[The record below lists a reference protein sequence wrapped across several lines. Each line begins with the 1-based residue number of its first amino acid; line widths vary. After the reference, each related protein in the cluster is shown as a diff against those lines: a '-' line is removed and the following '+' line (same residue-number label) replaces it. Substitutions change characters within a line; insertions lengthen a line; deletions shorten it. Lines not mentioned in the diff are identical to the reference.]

1 MKIKIETDRCK
12 RPFDDSLVI
21 IFLPLPFER
30 QSIEMTITAD
40 LFEAYLKCPMKCWLR
55 AQQTCEAATGNAY
68 SEWVERQVAAHRS
81 KGIESL
87 FATISETECAIS
99 VQKAALKTAKWCLA
113 ANVSVNAGKAESCLH
128 ALERIPS
135 EGRGKSVQFVPIRFI
150 PTDKVTP
157 DDKLMLGFDALVLSD
172 SLGRKIISGKLIH
185 GNGFAVSQVKTSALF
200 SLVRRKM
207 QRIAELL
214 ATEAPPDLAL
224 NRHCPECQFRNHCRG
239 KALEKDDLSLLGGL
253 SVKEREK
260 LRNKGIFSVI
270 QLSYTF
276 RPRRRP
282 KRLRHKAEKYR
293 HALKA
298 LAIREKKIHLV
309 GTPELKIE
317 GTPVYL
323 DVEGLPNQDSYYL
336 IGARIRSA
344 EGALMHSLWAD
355 TVAEEGEIWRKFL
368 RLLVSIERPV
378 LIHYGSYESTFLKRM
393 HERHGGAPEGSA
405 VANAIQSPINL
416 LSTIYARIY
425 FPTYSNGLKEIAAY
439 LGYRWPEPSASGLL
453 SITWREKWAQSG
465 NSADRK
471 NLLLY
476 NAGDCEALEL
486 TAQTVTRLSQF
497 RSAAERSGEKAV
509 VDVQCMK
516 PERIFGFK
524 RNTFFFPELDKI
536 NSAAYWDYQREKVY
550 VRSNPLLRNALRKAR
565 AAKQPRPNKIVQ
577 CVRPKKCPHCS
588 SKAIFRHENHQ
599 KTIYDLK
606 FFNGGIKRWI
616 VRYHFQRYIC
626 CRCQKTFSHQAHNW
640 ARSKFGPSILAY
652 AIYQIVGLR
661 IPKSRS
667 IK

>member
-1 MKIKIETDRCK
+1 
-12 RPFDDSLVI
+12 
-21 IFLPLPFER
+21 
-30 QSIEMTITAD
+30 
-40 LFEAYLKCPMKCWLR
+40 
-55 AQQTCEAATGNAY
+55 
-68 SEWVERQVAAHRS
+68 
-81 KGIESL
+81 
-87 FATISETECAIS
+87 
-99 VQKAALKTAKWCLA
+99 
-113 ANVSVNAGKAESCLH
+113 
-128 ALERIPS
+128 
-135 EGRGKSVQFVPIRFI
+135 
-150 PTDKVTP
+150 
-157 DDKLMLGFDALVLSD
+157 
-172 SLGRKIISGKLIH
+172 
-185 GNGFAVSQVKTSALF
+185 
-200 SLVRRKM
+200 
-207 QRIAELL
+207 
-214 ATEAPPDLAL
+214 
-224 NRHCPECQFRNHCRG
+224 
-239 KALEKDDLSLLGGL
+239 
-253 SVKEREK
+253 
-260 LRNKGIFSVI
+260 
-270 QLSYTF
+270 
-276 RPRRRP
+276 
-282 KRLRHKAEKYR
+282 
-293 HALKA
+293 
-298 LAIREKKIHLV
+298 
-309 GTPELKIE
+309 
-317 GTPVYL
+317 
-323 DVEGLPNQDSYYL
+323 
-336 IGARIRSA
+336 
-344 EGALMHSLWAD
+344 MHSFWAE

-368 RLLVSIERPV
+368 HLLVSIERPV

-405 VANAIQSPINL
+405 AANAIQSPINL
-416 LSTIYARIY
+416 LSAIYARVY

-516 PERIFGFK
+516 SERIFGFK

-550 VRSNPLLRNALRKAR
+550 VISNPLLRNALRKAR

-652 AIYQIVGLR
+652 AIYQIVRLR